1 MKRLFCLFL
10 LSSILVSFDKDAPKI
25 LLYMEGESMQLQY
38 MLIHEVGKMK
48 GILKQAGFE
57 VITATLSGEILK
69 TDSVTLKPDLK
80 LSEVNVNNYAG
91 FIMPCMAVGD
101 TIVSSD
107 EINFV
112 KKVVKAGKPIAAQ
125 LGAVLILGK
134 AGVLK
139 GKKFA
144 FLDEKD
150 ENVNMYPVFKSG
162 IYSGKGVVKDGNI
175 ITSGVCPWMAKEKG
189 YKDGTDELT
198 RTLINVI
205 KAKTK

>member
-1 MKRLFCLFL
+1 MKRLFSL
-10 LSSILVSFDKDAPKI
+10 LLLCGILVSFAKDAPKV

-38 MLIHEVGKMK
+38 MLTHEVGKMEQ
-48 GILKQAGFE
+48 ILKQAGFE
-57 VITATLSGEILK
+57 VVTATMSGEVLK
-69 TDSVTLKPDLK
+69 TDSVTVKPDLK

-101 TIVSSD
+101 TIVTLD

-112 KKVVKAGKPIAAQ
+112 KKVVKAGKPIAEQ
-125 LGAVLILGK
+125 FGAVLILGK
-134 AGVLK
+134 ADVLK

-150 ENVNMYPVFKSG
+150 ENVNMFPAFKNG
-162 IYSGKGVVKDGNI
+162 IYSGKGIVQDGNI